1 MIRVILPQPLRVI
14 ANTGREV
21 QLEVGT
27 PVTQRSVLDALEA
40 AYPMLKGTLRNHV
53 TKERRPLMRFFA
65 CKQDLSLR
73 PIDEPLP
80 EQVASGEE
88 PFWIVGSIAGG

>member
-1 MIRVILPQPLRVI
+1 MIRVILPQPLRTL

-21 QLEVGT
+21 GLDVQGQ
-27 PVTQRSVLDALEA
+27 VTQRSVLDALEA
-40 AYPMLKGTLRNHV
+40 AYPVLKGTTRDHV

-65 CKQDLSLR
+65 CKKDLSLQA
-73 PIDEPLP
+73 PDEPLP